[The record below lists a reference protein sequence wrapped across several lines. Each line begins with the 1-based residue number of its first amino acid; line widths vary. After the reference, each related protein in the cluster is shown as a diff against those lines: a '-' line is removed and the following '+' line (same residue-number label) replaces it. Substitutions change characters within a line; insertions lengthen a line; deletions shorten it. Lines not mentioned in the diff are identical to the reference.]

1 MVIDI
6 IIVDQNMFSYFCQFP
21 LLLALKTCLSDNI
34 DIKLLEKAN
43 ACGEMF
49 LYIFSKTGNAFNS
62 LIIK

>member
-6 IIVDQNMFSYFCQFP
+6 IIVDQYMFSYFCQFP

-34 DIKLLEKAN
+34 NIKLLEKNN
-43 ACGEMF
+43 ACGEIF
-49 LYIFSKTGNAFNS
+49 LYTVSKTGNAFNS